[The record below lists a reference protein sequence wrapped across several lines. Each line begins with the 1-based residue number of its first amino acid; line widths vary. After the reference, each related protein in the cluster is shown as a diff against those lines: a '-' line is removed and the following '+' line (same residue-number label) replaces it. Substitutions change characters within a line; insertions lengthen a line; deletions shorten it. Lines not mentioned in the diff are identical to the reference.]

1 MLIEL
6 TLWATVGYLLNAV
19 GYYINSWQFWCFL
32 GTYWAV
38 STLSRQRG
46 RVEGM
51 IDYLELS
58 EADQNKIRQ
67 ALQQAKEESK

>member
-19 GYYINSWQFWCFL
+19 GYHINSWQFWCFL

-58 EADQNKIRQ
+58 EADQNKIRR
-67 ALQQAKEESK
+67 ALQQAKEDSK

>member
-58 EADQNKIRQ
+58 EADQNKIRR
-67 ALQQAKEESK
+67 ALQQAKEDSK